1 MKFRTKSQLDHIEK
15 GGILDDCG
23 PSSVAALVSWA
34 AGYEELD
41 ISAGDA
47 IKKKALVTGQVDRD
61 GVSDNGS
68 SLAQLI
74 QVANAFGAQARYA
87 KSWQDVVDSA
97 KRGAGIGVWVQQGP
111 KFYPAGQEVSA
122 WHVKWEKYW
131 SKKDPAHVQAG
142 YGHMTAA
149 GYDVEEGTWYWCCP
163 TRSGKGA
170 EAYGVKIT
178 EENLRKIA
186 DSKRAAGKDKL
197 PDFRH
202 TIIVEYARKKTT
214 PVPTPAPVLAPDEA
228 IDPRV
233 VELPSPKPVAAPKA
247 VEAVITPKPIIEP
260 SPSRKT
266 RNAGKSAY
274 EAELAALG
282 RVNWDA
288 VGDEAGKLL
297 ARGLE
302 ETKGKKMIDRIKW
315 IIANTGI
322 DEAAAESLRVGLSSG
337 LAVMLATGA
346 PLLDMSTQD
355 FRTVGSA
362 ALAAMLQVIVRA
374 LNPDDPK
381 FGIGRAKAVRAA
393 EKTASGVAR

>member
-34 AGYEELD
+34 AGYDELD

-47 IKKKALVTGQVDRD
+47 IKKKALVTGQVDRN

-74 QVANAFGAQARYA
+74 KVANAFGARARYA

-97 KRGAGIGVWVQQGP
+97 KRGAGIGIWVQQGP
-111 KFYPAGQEVSA
+111 TWYPAGQEISA
-122 WHVKWEKYW
+122 WHVKWAKYW
-131 SKKDPAHVQAG
+131 SKKNPAHYRAG
-142 YGHMTAA
+142 YGHMVAS
-149 GYDVEEGTWYWCCP
+149 GYDVEEGTWYFCCP

-214 PVPTPAPVLAPDEA
+214 PVPVLAPDEA
-228 IDPRV
+228 LDPRV

-247 VEAVITPKPIIEP
+247 VEPVITPKPIIEA

-266 RNAGKSAY
+266 PNPGKSAY

-288 VGDEAGKLL
+288 IGDEAGKLL

-302 ETKGKKMIDRIKW
+302 ETRGRKMIDRINW

-322 DEAAAESLRVGLSSG
+322 DEAIIEAARVGLSTG
-337 LAVMLATGA
+337 IAVMLATGA
-346 PLLDMSTQD
+346 PILDMTAED
-355 FRTVGSA
+355 FRVVGSGAIA
-362 ALAAMLQVIVRA
+362 ATLQVIVRA

-381 FGIGRAKAVRAA
+381 FGVGRAKAVRAA